1 MQDARGRQHGAG
13 HPGRDRP
20 DKSCADNSRALHE
33 GASATPRRL
42 RRGNPAAT
50 GAAPPRDGIA
60 RQPAEWPLYITP
72 YGRMVF
78 IHHEGHPMRQ
88 VVSYLRVSTDKQGK
102 SGLGIE
108 AQREAIARF
117 ATAEGMEVVGE
128 YVEVE
133 TGKGCDA
140 LDRRPQLA
148 AALGAARKAKSA
160 VVVAK
165 LDRLSRDVHFIS
177 GLMAQRV
184 PFIVAELGAD
194 ADPFMLHIYA
204 ALAEKER
211 ALIAERT
218 RLALAQKKAAGMQLG
233 NRTNLIAASRA
244 GAQANRSA
252 AESFSRNILPVI
264 EQLQRSGISSLR
276 MIALALNARGIKT
289 ARGGVWHATSVKNVI
304 DRAMPSA

>member
-1 MQDARGRQHGAG
+1 MR
-13 HPGRDRP
+13 
-20 DKSCADNSRALHE
+20 
-33 GASATPRRL
+33 
-42 RRGNPAAT
+42 
-50 GAAPPRDGIA
+50 
-60 RQPAEWPLYITP
+60 LYITP

-78 IHHEGHPMRQ
+78 IHSEGHPMRQ

-108 AQREAIARF
+108 AQREAVARF
-117 ATAEGMEVVGE
+117 VTAEGMELLGE
-128 YVEVE
+128 HVEVE

-148 AALGAARKAKSA
+148 AALAAARKAKAA

-184 PFIVAELGAD
+184 PFIVAELGAE

-211 ALIAERT
+211 
-218 RLALAQKKAAGMQLG
+218 
-233 NRTNLIAASRA
+233 NLIAQRTRDALVHKKMQGVRLGNPTNLSVASA
-244 GAQANRSA
+244 KGALTNARLADMFAANTM
-252 AESFSRNILPVI
+252 PVLQ
-264 EQLQRSGISSLR
+264 QLQNIGVQSYRDL
-276 MIALALNARGIKT
+276 AKALNARGIRT
-289 ARGGVWHATSVKNVI
+289 ARGGVWHATTVRNLVT
-304 DRAMPSA
+304 RENQAAT